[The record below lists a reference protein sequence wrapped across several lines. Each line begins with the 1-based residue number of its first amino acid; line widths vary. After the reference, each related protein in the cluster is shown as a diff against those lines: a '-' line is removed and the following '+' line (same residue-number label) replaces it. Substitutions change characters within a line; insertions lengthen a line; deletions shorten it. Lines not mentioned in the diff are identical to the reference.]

1 MSADAS
7 ATVVAIDPGF
17 PVDILA
23 TLITAFYNYMKYPYA
38 TFSAGGRQQ
47 NPKSRDPKLLIS
59 KSIREIAQQVVT
71 NQLRAVEV

>member
-23 TLITAFYNYMKYPYA
+23 TLWVSEELPDSKTPALYMAKK
-38 TFSAGGRQQ
+38 TLDFSM
-47 NPKSRDPKLLIS
+47 IS
-59 KSIREIAQQVVT
+59 
-71 NQLRAVEV
+71 